1 MIEIKGIN
9 ILVLS
14 ILAYFLGDF
23 ITKKIKILDRWHI
36 PKGVTGGIPLCI
48 IFYLITKYTGK
59 SFVFDNELRDFFLL
73 FFFCTTGMLI
83 NFNELLES
91 GKTLFKLVFVLFVF
105 LVLQNVIGVTSAM
118 LLGRNLVDGLII
130 GTITLAGG
138 HGTGISWGTHLEQ
151 LGYNGSLNLALL
163 SATLGLISGAMT
175 GGPVASSLIKKYKLG
190 VKKDSQGEKINA
202 REENFSTIISSTSL
216 FLKTILLV
224 LLIIV
229 IGCAFNKFLYSHGVV
244 YPDYLPTMFIGAILI
259 IFANKYTKK
268 SIDKEKVGLLN
279 NVSLQIFIS
288 MTIMTINI
296 GFIFDRQVLEVLYIL
311 FFQIIFI
318 VLYARLI
325 FFRFGGKD
333 YDSAVLTSGFIGSGL
348 GATPV
353 GLANMEMVT
362 KKYGM
367 SYKAFLILPLLGS
380 VFTDLMNAII
390 VSFFLNFIS

>member
-1 MIEIKGIN
+1 
-9 ILVLS
+9 
-14 ILAYFLGDF
+14 
-23 ITKKIKILDRWHI
+23 LDRWHI

-48 IFYLITKYTGK
+48 AFYLITKYTGK

-91 GKTLFKLVFVLFVF
+91 GKVLFKLVFVLFVF
-105 LVLQNVIGVTSAM
+105 LVLQNVVGVTSAM

-138 HGTGISWGTHLEQ
+138 HGTGISWGTHLEE
-151 LGYNGSLNLALL
+151 LGYKGSLNLALL
-163 SATLGLISGAMT
+163 SATLGLISGAMA
-175 GGPVASSLIKKYKLG
+175 GGPVASRLIRKYNLG
-190 VKKDSQGEKINA
+190 VKKKSQGEKTSKD
-202 REENFSTIISSTSL
+202 ENFSTIVSSTSL

-229 IGCAFNKFLYSHGVV
+229 IGCAFNKLLYSNGIVC
-244 YPDYLPTMFIGAILI
+244 PDYLPTMFLAAILI

-288 MTIMTINI
+288 MTIMAINI
-296 GFIFDRQVLEVLYIL
+296 GFIFDTQVLEVLYIL
-311 FFQIIFI
+311 FFQVVLI
-318 VLYARLI
+318 VLYAKFV
-325 FFRFGGKD
+325 FFKFGGKD